1 MYWDFYL
8 DDYTAEKYISINC
21 KYDTDDLGFNKT
33 YFCGKISAYEKSLIS
48 HIKQVLNERKTSEYE
63 PLVTHVADEDFLF
76 LSSCHHTYKNSF
88 FDRVILKSPQES
100 SYETLKDNQE
110 KIERFKI
117 FIQNE
122 LTSNFCFINSYSDNV
137 EKLKRKDS
145 PSYRN
150 ESSNI
155 NIVTRIFE
163 FKYFF

>member
-1 MYWDFYL
+1 MYCDPYVE
-8 DDYTAEKYISINC
+8 YTAEKYISINC
-21 KYDTDDLGFNKT
+21 KYDADDLGFNKT
-33 YFCGKISAYEKSLIS
+33 YFCEKVSAYEKSLIS
-48 HIKQVLNERKTSEYE
+48 HIKQVLSERKISEYE
-63 PLVTHVADEDFLF
+63 PLVTYVSAKDFLF
-76 LSSCHHTYKNSF
+76 LSSCHHTYQNSF
-88 FDRVILKSPQES
+88 FDRVILKFPKES

-137 EKLKRKDS
+137 EKLKKGDW

-150 ESSNI
+150 NSSNI